1 MTEPAANG
9 VQGASTVSVFT
20 THHVEISGNR
30 VVKTFKSWD
39 RGEHRREWRGLSLLH
54 EYAPGLGPEPI
65 SADLDKQPPSIVMS
79 RVPGEPL
86 GTRRMTPEQI
96 DALVTALDR
105 MHGAV
110 PAEALAEADPQ
121 DTPPSIGSLLRTMLL
136 ASVPPTEGGGAEP
149 IVREAF
155 EAARRVIESDWVE
168 RGANLGDPKPVFGIN
183 DGNLAN
189 FLWDAETGTVHVI
202 DFESAG
208 RNDRAFELADLAEHI
223 SLWLGAQTD
232 ADDVLARLELN
243 DAERTRLRLYRP
255 AFAAFWLLR
264 LLPDGHSAR
273 RNPPGT
279 LEAQAE
285 RLLGLV

>member
-1 MTEPAANG
+1 MNAELTSPSPEIA
-9 VQGASTVSVFT
+9 T
-20 THHVEISGNR
+20 THQVKISGDR
-30 VVKTFKSWD
+30 VVKTFTSWA

-65 SADLDKQPPSIVMS
+65 SADLDKRPPSIVMS

-86 GTRRMTPEQI
+86 GTRRLTPEQV
-96 DALVTALDR
+96 DALAAALDR

-110 PAEALAEADPQ
+110 PASVLADVYPQ
-121 DTPPSIGSLLRTMLL
+121 DTPSDFDSQLREML
-136 ASVPPTEGGGAEP
+136 AACPRPTEDSGAEP

-155 EAARRVIESDWVE
+155 EAARRFIDSGWVE
-168 RGANLGDPKPVFGIN
+168 RAASLGEPTPVFGIN

-223 SLWLGAQTD
+223 SLWLGAKAD
-232 ADDVLARLELN
+232 GDDVLARLELT
-243 DAERTRLRLYRP
+243 DAERDRIRVYRP
-255 AFAAFWLLR
+255 AFASFWLLR
-264 LLPDGHSAR
+264 LFPGGHASR

-279 LEAQAE
+279 LEAQAA
-285 RLLGLV
+285 RLLEFG